1 MKRKIKLVLSL
12 CLLAGKAS
20 FAQNCP
26 TAPAVGSSSNSYTN
40 LLNST
45 NSVAVD
51 KDLNSVVF
59 IHRNNTALFGGN
71 SGELRYDISTNGGN
85 SWTSDLGVLNASN
98 GATTPARYPQA
109 CIYNPAGNTNPN
121 NAYLSYFAPNFD
133 TNLGWNGA
141 VSGVRKLNG
150 TGNTE
155 NYNQAGFTNG
165 VPSTMSKGAPGIF
178 WNISPQYDNGVDFQ
192 ILKGTW
198 NNNIQ
203 DVQWS
208 TNNILSPPMYIYEWG
223 AYVLSDYLI
232 SFSPSGQIGWIAIMT
247 QTTENEGT
255 VPVFY
260 RTLNGGT
267 TWTGPFIPALDNQI
281 QFPCL
286 GFERSITGK
295 SDLTVD
301 INGAPHLLTSMDFRL
316 FDITV
321 QASTITNT
329 NNISFEIYGISKMNQ
344 LQSVF
349 SDSQSGDQSYNSI
362 QPSIARNAD
371 GTKIFYLWNG
381 TDFSVANLSDAN
393 FSNLYS
399 KALDVETMTWTS
411 IKNLTSC
418 NEETNGKIFYPKA
431 ASEVLQPSAE
441 TYKLA
446 VIYCTPTADDISLPV
461 DFKFLNN
468 LLWHD
473 DEFNISHVTTSTTI
487 TAQASNTNLC
497 EGSSLTLNATGNFT
511 TVEWSSLFS
520 PNIMNGVP
528 FIPSVTL
535 PEFTAT
541 GDLFEVTAMNAL
553 GCIAYQNIS
562 VSFAPSPSVS
572 FITDNSTICA
582 GLSQTLTATSSGNT
596 ITWMPGNISGGSITV
611 TPNTS
616 TSYTATA
623 TSSNGCTSS
632 ATTLV
637 TVNPIPVVTAVASS
651 NAVCEG
657 ASLTLTGEGNAEVY
671 TWNNGVTNGQA
682 FQPNAT
688 NTYTLTGTNTTTNCS
703 NTANISVA
711 VNPLPTVTANSS
723 ETVFCL
729 DASGPALA
737 ALPIGGTWSGAGINT
752 NTFSPLAAGAG
763 EHSITYAY
771 TDLNGCANTSSV
783 TMTVHALPNVTI
795 NTSAANICS
804 GSSVT
809 LNGEGADSYLWTNDV
824 IDGESF
830 VPSTTNSYVVTGTDL
845 NGCVNSANATVTV
858 NTTPSVTNQSPN
870 QTGTIGTN
878 ISFFVEADQT
888 IDTYQWQ
895 TNTGFGWQNLNDFG
909 QYSGSSS
916 NTLTVSSLTISNNNQ
931 PFRCIVNLGDCSD
944 TSAIAILNTTDVGID
959 AINGPNSDLNFGVYP
974 NPFSTETT
982 VVFDQTQDQTRIEI
996 FDAQGNLVKSILFS
1010 GKHLKIENE
1019 NLASG
1024 IYVIHAFDK
1033 YEHRGSKRVIQM

>member
-1 MKRKIKLVLSL
+1 MKRKIQLILSL
-12 CLLAGKAS
+12 CLLAGRAS

-26 TAPAVGSSSNSYTN
+26 TAPTVGSSSNSLTN
-40 LLNST
+40 VLHRT

-59 IHRNNTALFGGN
+59 IHRNNTAVYGGD
-71 SGELRYDISTNGGN
+71 SGELRYDISTDDGN

-133 TNLGWNGA
+133 QNNGTWNGA
-141 VSGVRKLNG
+141 VNGVRKLNG

-155 NYNQAGFTNG
+155 NYNQAGLTTYI
-165 VPSTMSKGAPGIF
+165 PSSMVEGAPGVF
-178 WNISPQYDNGVDFQ
+178 WSIVPSYTGIDYNGGKVSNIK

-198 NNNIQ
+198 NNSTQ

-208 TNNILSPPMYIYEWG
+208 TNNVITPNLDTSYSSG
-223 AYVLSDYLI
+223 LSDYHI
-232 SFSPSGQIGWIAIMT
+232 SFSPSGQIGWIALSASMAGIT
-247 QTTENEGT
+247 APDQQF
-255 VPVFY
+255 PVFY
-260 RTLNGGT
+260 RTLNGGA
-267 TWTGPFIPALDNQI
+267 TWTGPFITNITDQN
-281 QFPCL
+281 QFPCISSWS
-286 GFERSITGK
+286 GSSIYSG
-295 SDLTVD
+295 DLTVD
-301 INGAPHLLTSMDFRL
+301 INGAPHFLTSIGGSTL

-321 QASTITNT
+321 TPNTVSNANAITFQ
-329 NNISFEIYGISKMNQ
+329 IFGISPTQNGNI
-344 LQSVF
+344 LVT
-349 SDSQSGDQSYNSI
+349 
-362 QPSIARNAD
+362 RTAD
-371 GTKIFYLWNG
+371 GSKIFYCWGN
-381 TDFSVANLSDAN
+381 ADASLYYTNPEITN

-399 KALDVETMTWTS
+399 KALDVSTMIWTPA
-411 IKNLTSC
+411 KNFTSC
-418 NEETNGKIFYPKA
+418 NTETNGKIFFPKT
-431 ASEVLQPSAE
+431 ASEVLQPSPGV
-441 TYKLA
+441 YKLA
-446 VIYCTPTADDISLPV
+446 IIYTDIDSSFDLYLPV
-461 DFKFLNN
+461 DFKFLNGVE
-468 LLWHD
+468 WHNSD
-473 DEFNISHVTTSTTI
+473 FTVPHVTANPVI
-487 TAQASNTNLC
+487 TATASSTNLC
-497 EGSSLTLNATGNFT
+497 EGTPLTLTATGNAPII
-511 TVEWSSLFS
+511 EWSSNFS
-520 PNIMNGVP
+520 ANIINGVP
-528 FIPSVTL
+528 FFPNTIL
-535 PEFTAT
+535 PDVVLTGTIFT
-541 GDLFEVTAMNAL
+541 VSAMNSL
-553 GCIAYQNIS
+553 GCIAYQEIIIS
-562 VSFAPSPSVS
+562 FIPSPSIS
-572 FITDNSTICA
+572 LTASNSPICA
-582 GLSQTLTATSSGNT
+582 GLSQTLTASSSENT
-596 ITWMPGNISGGSITV
+596 ITWMPGNFSGASITV
-611 TPNTS
+611 SPNTT

-623 TSSNGCTSS
+623 TSPNGCTSA
-632 ATTLV
+632 ATALV

-651 NAVCEG
+651 NAVCAG
-657 ASLTLTGEGNAEVY
+657 ASLTLTGEGTAEVY

-703 NTANISVA
+703 NTANISVV

-737 ALPIGGTWSGAGINT
+737 ALPIGGTWSGAGIN
-752 NTFSPLAAGAG
+752 NNAFSPLAAGAG
-763 EHSITYAY
+763 QHSIAYSY

-795 NTSAANICS
+795 NTSETNICS

-916 NTLTVSSLTISNNNQ
+916 NTLTISSLTNSNNNQ
-931 PFRCIVNLGDCSD
+931 PFRCIINLGDCSD
-944 TSAIAILNTTDVGID
+944 TSAIAILTTTDVGID

-982 VVFDQTQDQTRIEI
+982 VIFDQTQDQTRIEI
-996 FDAQGNLVKSILFS
+996 FNAQGNLVKSILFS

-1019 NLASG
+1019 NLAPG
-1024 IYVIHAFDK
+1024 IYVIYAFDK